1 MSNVFQNYGDIAA
14 ALHVIHSNWIARNG
28 VRFNNASFSVHAAT
42 TKLLTSFSLSHQMI
56 SGHSNTAEHAALQL
70 LHLVAGTAQ
79 PVTVR
84 LVLWKTLA
92 VNGKGRWNWHIVR
105 ADGICGLR
113 MIQRPL
119 SLKFMI
125 LFLGSYV
132 IGGQIVFRYN

>member
-1 MSNVFQNYGDIAA
+1 
-14 ALHVIHSNWIARNG
+14 
-28 VRFNNASFSVHAAT
+28 
-42 TKLLTSFSLSHQMI
+42 MI

-132 IGGQIVFRYN
+132 IGGQIVFVTIEFTLVLHIEKVMVDVFASGASQ